1 VKFVEVPAFTK
12 IGLTPET
19 SVATLE
25 EAAAEMNEVKS
36 LLAA

>member
-1 VKFVEVPAFTK
+1 VKFIDVPAFTK
-12 IGLTPET
+12 LGLTPET

-25 EAAAEMNEVKS
+25 EASAEMKEVKT